1 MAYSSKA
8 VVKITAGQ
16 GSTISSISNPLILG
30 ICISR
35 KIRSGLC
42 CPIALT
48 PSKPNSVVQISAGKE
63 DNNFWISVKDEGPG
77 FSEKDRNQLF
87 QRFKKLSARPTA
99 GETSN
104 GLGLAIV
111 KTLVDR
117 LNGTIDLVSE
127 PDKGSEFIVKLPLIP
142 VAQEVQV

>member
-1 MAYSSKA
+1 MNTIFSFGSR
-8 VVKITAGQ
+8 ITRVE
-16 GSTISSISNPLILG
+16 SEEVNLDLNYLSRIVDNLLSNAI
-30 ICISR
+30 
-35 KIRSGLC
+35 KF
-42 CPIALT
+42 
-48 PSKPNSVVQISAGKE
+48 SKPNSVVQISAGKE